1 MKDANTCYM
10 CGESNLA
17 ALENH
22 HIVPDRY
29 NGSDEPENMV
39 TLCGSC
45 HNKIE
50 NELYTERF
58 YKGLGLDEPASVQS
72 TAHEGGKVIE
82 PHESLDRQI
91 PEESKHIRVRKRN
104 GGKMLH
110 CGYCH
115 TVFTRNQ
122 HSDLAQ
128 HLRVRHGV
136 EDVYTTMA
144 FKQMDAIVGDWKKPG
159 DQNNE

>member
-22 HIVPDRY
+22 HILPDRY

-58 YKGLGLDEPASVQS
+58 YQGLGLDEPESVQS
-72 TAHEGGKVIE
+72 TAHDSGKVVE
-82 PHESLDRQI
+82 PRESSDRKI
-91 PEESKHIRVRKRN
+91 PEDSKHIRVVGGDKRKE
-104 GGKMLH
+104 LH

-115 TVFTRNQ
+115 TVFTKHQ

-136 EDVYTTMA
+136 EDVY
-144 FKQMDAIVGDWKKPG
+144 AIMLGTGQRWSV
-159 DQNNE
+159 